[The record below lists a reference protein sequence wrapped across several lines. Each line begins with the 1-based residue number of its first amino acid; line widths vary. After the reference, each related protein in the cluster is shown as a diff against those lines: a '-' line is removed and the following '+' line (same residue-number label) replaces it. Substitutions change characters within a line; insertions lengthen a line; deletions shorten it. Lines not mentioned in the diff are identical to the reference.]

1 VHIIGN
7 TIRANAGPGILLE
20 LESNDGQAVL
30 ATALEIRGN
39 TIMRNSLKRT
49 PPKRA
54 GIVLAGGEDG
64 GRGTLV
70 LRDNVIR
77 ENGGPGILESRLT
90 LLVDAAGNEIAANE
104 SG

>member
-1 VHIIGN
+1 
-7 TIRANAGPGILLE
+7 NAGPGILLE
-20 LESNDGQAVL
+20 LESNDGQAVV

-39 TIMRNSLKRT
+39 TIVRNSLQRT

-64 GRGTLV
+64 GHGTLV

-77 ENGGPGILESRLT
+77 ENGGPGILQSRLT
-90 LLVDAAGNEIAANE
+90 LVVDAGGNDISGNEVP
-104 SG
+104 